1 PQGDQGAQGD
11 QGPAGPIFFD
21 VFVDDFFTI
30 DGGATGGLPVNAVRV
45 TEPLLSLDRLT
56 GILTPVGYRVAIPP
70 TYGGTNPVTM
80 RLFLRRRPI
89 ALPPAGAIAAG
100 IGPFEFV
107 VYAKRLTDGSGTIDS
122 YAAADGRLVTVDA
135 ATQPNEFMVI
145 DLPLNVAVPGGLGGT
160 QDLAAG
166 DFLAFELELQQDDD
180 AEYLVLG
187 VEFYETAAAP
197 PVMGATINP

>member
-1 PQGDQGAQGD
+1 
-11 QGPAGPIFFD
+11 
-21 VFVDDFFTI
+21 
-30 DGGATGGLPVNAVRV
+30 
-45 TEPLLSLDRLT
+45 
-56 GILTPVGYRVAIPP
+56 
-70 TYGGTNPVTM
+70 M
-80 RLFLRRRPI
+80 RLFLRRRPV
-89 ALPPAGAIAAG
+89 AQPPAGAIGAG
-100 IGPFEFV
+100 VGPFEFV

-180 AEYLVLG
+180 ADYLVLG
-187 VEFYETAAAP
+187 VEFYETAVAP